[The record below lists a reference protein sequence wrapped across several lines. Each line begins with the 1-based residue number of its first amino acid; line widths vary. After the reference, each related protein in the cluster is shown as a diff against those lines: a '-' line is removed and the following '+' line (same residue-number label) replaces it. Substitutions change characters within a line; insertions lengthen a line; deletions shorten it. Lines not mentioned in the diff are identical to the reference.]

1 MPEGRGFPRTPMNE
15 YVLTADEKG
24 MLETI
29 KLQAD
34 ELQLQLNL
42 ILRTILRYRKLPDGQ
57 WSLEGDKLVRK

>member
-1 MPEGRGFPRTPMNE
+1 MNE